1 MKYFDKNNK
10 LTLMHKELNK
20 IIRKL
25 EMWEISKNLFINL
38 YLELKNKIDNLFKEL
53 NDYKN
58 ENIIWNL
65 WHMMRIEDLIVN
77 ILICEKESI
86 LNEKLKNELNISI
99 TDTGNSLTKEE
110 IKKFAKNINIKKLKY
125 YSDKISKNTINLI
138 KRLKAEDIKRK
149 INKINL
155 DKIINGCGVTKDN
168 LWLIDYWGKK
178 DIAGLLLMPLSRH
191 IIVHLNQCYKY
202 IETKSKI
209 I

>member
-65 WHMMRIEDLIVN
+65 WHIMRIEDLIVN

-191 IIVHLNQCYKY
+191 IIVHLNQCSKY

>member
-38 YLELKNKIDNLFKEL
+38 YLELKNKINNLFKEL

-65 WHMMRIEDLIVN
+65 WHIMRIEDLIVN

-155 DKIINGCGVTKDN
+155 EKIINGCGVTKDN

-178 DIAGLLLMPLSRH
+178 DITGLLLMPLSRH

>member
-10 LTLMHKELNK
+10 LTIMHKELNK
-20 IIRKL
+20 IIRKPEML
-25 EMWEISKNLFINL
+25 ETSKNLFINL
-38 YLELKNKIDNLFKEL
+38 YSKLKKQIDDLFIELKNSI
-53 NDYKN
+53 N

-65 WHMMRIEDLIVN
+65 WHIVRIEDLTVN

-110 IKKFAKNINIKKLKY
+110 IKKLAKEININKLKY
-125 YSDKISKNTINLI
+125 YNDKISERTINLI
-138 KRLKAEDIKRK
+138 KRLKAEDMKRK
-149 INKINL
+149 INKISL
-155 DKIINGCGVTKDN
+155 DKVINEGGVSKDN

-202 IETKSKI
+202 IKTKSN
-209 I
+209 

>member
-65 WHMMRIEDLIVN
+65 WHIMRIEDLIVN
-77 ILICEKESI
+77 ILICEKASI

-155 DKIINGCGVTKDN
+155 EKIINGCGVTKDN

>member
-25 EMWEISKNLFINL
+25 EMWEISKNLFINI

-65 WHMMRIEDLIVN
+65 WHIMRIEDLIVN

-86 LNEKLKNELNISI
+86 LNEKLNNELNISI

-149 INKINL
+149 INKISL
-155 DKIINGCGVTKDN
+155 EKIINGCGVTKDN

>member
-65 WHMMRIEDLIVN
+65 WHIMRIEDLIVN

-155 DKIINGCGVTKDN
+155 EKIINGCGVTKDN

-178 DIAGLLLMPLSRH
+178 DITGLLLMPLSRH

>member
-58 ENIIWNL
+58 ENIIQNL
-65 WHMMRIEDLIVN
+65 WHIMRIEDLIVN

-125 YSDKISKNTINLI
+125 YNDKIKKNTINLI
-138 KRLKAEDIKRK
+138 KRLKAEDVKRK

-155 DKIINGCGVTKDN
+155 EKIINGCGVTKDN
-168 LWLIDYWGKK
+168 LWLIDYWSKK

>member
-65 WHMMRIEDLIVN
+65 WHIMRIEDLIVN

-125 YSDKISKNTINLI
+125 YNDKIKKNTINLI

>member
-53 NDYKN
+53 KDCKN

-65 WHMMRIEDLIVN
+65 WHIMRIEDLIVN

-155 DKIINGCGVTKDN
+155 EKIINGRGVTKDN
-168 LWLIDYWGKK
+168 LWLIDYWSKK

>member
-65 WHMMRIEDLIVN
+65 WHIMRIEDLIVN

-155 DKIINGCGVTKDN
+155 KKIINGCGVTKDN

>member
-65 WHMMRIEDLIVN
+65 WHIMRIEDLIVN

-125 YSDKISKNTINLI
+125 YSNKISKNTINLI

-155 DKIINGCGVTKDN
+155 EKIINGCGVTKDN

>member
-65 WHMMRIEDLIVN
+65 WHIMRIEDLIVN

-155 DKIINGCGVTKDN
+155 EKIINGCGVTKDN
-168 LWLIDYWGKK
+168 LWLIDYWSKK

>member
-65 WHMMRIEDLIVN
+65 WHIMRIEDLIVN

-99 TDTGNSLTKEE
+99 TDTVNSLTKEE

-155 DKIINGCGVTKDN
+155 EKIINGCGVTKDN

>member
-53 NDYKN
+53 KDCKN

-65 WHMMRIEDLIVN
+65 WHIMRIEDLIVN

-125 YSDKISKNTINLI
+125 YSDKISKNTIYLI

-155 DKIINGCGVTKDN
+155 EKIINGCEVTKDN

>member
-53 NDYKN
+53 KDCKN

-65 WHMMRIEDLIVN
+65 WHIMRIEDLIIN

-110 IKKFAKNINIKKLKY
+110 IKKFAKNINIKKLK
-125 YSDKISKNTINLI
+125 L
-138 KRLKAEDIKRK
+138 
-149 INKINL
+149 
-155 DKIINGCGVTKDN
+155 G
-168 LWLIDYWGKK
+168 
-178 DIAGLLLMPLSRH
+178 
-191 IIVHLNQCYKY
+191 
-202 IETKSKI
+202 
-209 I
+209 

>member
-10 LTLMHKELNK
+10 LTIMHKELNK
-20 IIRKL
+20 IIRKPEML
-25 EMWEISKNLFINL
+25 ETSKNLFINL
-38 YLELKNKIDNLFKEL
+38 YSKLKKQIDYLFVELKNSI
-53 NDYKN
+53 N

-65 WHMMRIEDLIVN
+65 WHIIRIEDLTVN
-77 ILICEKESI
+77 ILIREKESI

-110 IKKFAKNINIKKLKY
+110 IKKLAKEININKLKY
-125 YSDKISKNTINLI
+125 YNDKISERTINLI
-138 KRLKAEDIKRK
+138 KRLKAEDMKRK
-149 INKINL
+149 INKISL
-155 DKIINGCGVTKDN
+155 DKIINEGGVSKDN

-202 IETKSKI
+202 IKTKSN
-209 I
+209 

>member
-25 EMWEISKNLFINL
+25 EMLEISKNLFINL

-65 WHMMRIEDLIVN
+65 WHIMRIEDLIVN

-125 YSDKISKNTINLI
+125 YNDKIKKNTINLI

-155 DKIINGCGVTKDN
+155 EKIINGCGVTKDN

>member
-25 EMWEISKNLFINL
+25 EMWDTSKNLFINL

-65 WHMMRIEDLIVN
+65 WHIMRIEDLIVN

-138 KRLKAEDIKRK
+138 KRLKAEDIKIK

-155 DKIINGCGVTKDN
+155 EKIINGCGVTKDN

>member
-53 NDYKN
+53 KDCKN

-65 WHMMRIEDLIVN
+65 WHIMRIEDLIVN
-77 ILICEKESI
+77 ILICEKASI

-138 KRLKAEDIKRK
+138 KRLKAKDIKRK

-155 DKIINGCGVTKDN
+155 EKIINGCGVTKDN

>member
-53 NDYKN
+53 KDSKN

-65 WHMMRIEDLIVN
+65 WHIMRIEDLIVN

-155 DKIINGCGVTKDN
+155 EKII
-168 LWLIDYWGKK
+168 
-178 DIAGLLLMPLSRH
+178 
-191 IIVHLNQCYKY
+191 
-202 IETKSKI
+202 
-209 I
+209 

>member
-38 YLELKNKIDNLFKEL
+38 YLELKSKIDNLFKEL
-53 NDYKN
+53 KDYKN

-65 WHMMRIEDLIVN
+65 WHIMRIEDLIVN

-149 INKINL
+149 INKINSE
-155 DKIINGCGVTKDN
+155 KIINGCGVTKDN
-168 LWLIDYWGKK
+168 LWLIDYWSKK

>member
-65 WHMMRIEDLIVN
+65 WHIMRIEDLIVN

-125 YSDKISKNTINLI
+125 YSDKISKNTINLV

-155 DKIINGCGVTKDN
+155 EKIINGCGVTKDN

>member
-53 NDYKN
+53 KDCKN

-65 WHMMRIEDLIVN
+65 WHIMRIEDLIVN

-125 YSDKISKNTINLI
+125 YSDKISKNTINLV

-155 DKIINGCGVTKDN
+155 EKIINGCGVTKDN

>member
-65 WHMMRIEDLIVN
+65 WHIMIIEDLIVN

-155 DKIINGCGVTKDN
+155 EKIINGYGVTKDN
-168 LWLIDYWGKK
+168 LWLIDYWSKK
-178 DIAGLLLMPLSRH
+178 DIAGLLLMPLNRH

>member
-25 EMWEISKNLFINL
+25 EMLEISKNLFINI

-53 NDYKN
+53 KDCKN

-65 WHMMRIEDLIVN
+65 WHIMRIEDLIVN

-138 KRLKAEDIKRK
+138 KRLKAEYIKRK

-155 DKIINGCGVTKDN
+155 EKIINGCGVTKDN

>member
-25 EMWEISKNLFINL
+25 AMWEISKNLFINL

-65 WHMMRIEDLIVN
+65 WHIMRIEDLIVI

-125 YSDKISKNTINLI
+125 YNDKIKKNTINLI

-155 DKIINGCGVTKDN
+155 EKIINGCGVTKDN
-168 LWLIDYWGKK
+168 LWLIDYWSKK

>member
-25 EMWEISKNLFINL
+25 EIWEISKNLFINL

-65 WHMMRIEDLIVN
+65 WHIMRIEDLIVN

-99 TDTGNSLTKEE
+99 TDTGNSLTKKE

-125 YSDKISKNTINLI
+125 YSDKIKKNTINLI

-155 DKIINGCGVTKDN
+155 EKIINGCGVTKDN

-178 DIAGLLLMPLSRH
+178 DITGLLLMPLSRH
-191 IIVHLNQCYKY
+191 IIVHLNQYYKY

>member
-53 NDYKN
+53 KDCKN

-65 WHMMRIEDLIVN
+65 WHIMRIEDLIVN

-155 DKIINGCGVTKDN
+155 EKIINGRGVTKDN

-202 IETKSKI
+202 IKSN
-209 I
+209 